1 MYALYEKDLL
11 NLLFYLINSFIN
23 LFIYFL
29 LSNLFLSNNLIT
41 LYKIIENYS
50 CINILFL
57 VSTISFILFYLDNFQ
72 LSKNILLKY
81 TQIIYFFL
89 ILLFCFLFIYDYV
102 ASTNIILSVADMNN
116 NIGTH
121 VNINGHVNVND
132 KEAGQSW
139 ALTGAM
145 VGVGG
150 AVEKAIAKSPIPPL
164 QKATVIVGAS
174 VIGGISQVATNYFN
188 KGLAGVGKSN
198 TNIDN
203 NISKFIDDSEFN
215 PLQGVL

>member
-1 MYALYEKDLL
+1 
-11 NLLFYLINSFIN
+11 
-23 LFIYFL
+23 
-29 LSNLFLSNNLIT
+29 
-41 LYKIIENYS
+41 
-50 CINILFL
+50 
-57 VSTISFILFYLDNFQ
+57 
-72 LSKNILLKY
+72 
-81 TQIIYFFL
+81 
-89 ILLFCFLFIYDYV
+89 
-102 ASTNIILSVADMNN
+102 MNN

-150 AVEKAIAKSPIPPL
+150 AVEKAIVKSPIPPL